1 MAIIKKYRTIS
12 PSNRQASSNTYKVS
26 TNSVTVND
34 ILIVFVDHE
43 SKPYKNQYAFT
54 GTEISGRKSISFR
67 VEETEESVEV
77 SWVSIVPSI

>member
-12 PSNRQASSNTYKVS
+12 PSNRQASSNTYKIS
-26 TNSVTVND
+26 TNNVTVND
-34 ILIVFVDHE
+34 ILIVLIDHE
-43 SKPYKNQYAFT
+43 SRSYKNQYAFT

-67 VEETEESVEV
+67 AEETEDSVDV